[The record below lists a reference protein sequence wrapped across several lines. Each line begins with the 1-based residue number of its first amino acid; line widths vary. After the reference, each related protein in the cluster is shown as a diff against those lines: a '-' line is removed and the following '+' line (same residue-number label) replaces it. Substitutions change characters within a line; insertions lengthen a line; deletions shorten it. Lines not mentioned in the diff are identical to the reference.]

1 MAEKRT
7 DAETDDGQ
15 PEAAVVALPEQKQ
28 FFKIP
33 ARFGHVPVAEE
44 PLGYD
49 HERRFEQH
57 YPRIELP
64 FQLVDTVETGIKR
77 RYEKDE
83 LFPNGLN
90 RLFFGDC
97 LHVMRMLP
105 SECIDLIYIDPPFF
119 SGRNYNIIFGDKN
132 EVRSFTDIWE
142 GGMPGYL
149 IWLNARLYEMKR
161 LLKPAG
167 TLYVHLDWHAAH
179 YVKCELDRL
188 FGYDQFMSEIVWQ
201 RTAARSDSKRIN
213 HIHDV
218 ILVYATGPHPTWNR
232 ILAEYSEEYIA
243 QFYRTVD
250 PTTGKRFMADNLT
263 AAGLRN
269 GDSGKPWRG
278 INPSDKG
285 RHWAVPT
292 AAFEAIGMTKGD
304 RTVQQMLDLLDS
316 KGLIYWPEKEGGIPR
331 FKRFRD
337 SISGTPLQSIWNDVP
352 PVAAHALEKIGYP
365 TQKPEALLERI
376 ITASTNRNDVVADF
390 FTGGGTTVAVAQRTG
405 RRWIGCDISRV
416 AVALTADRI
425 ARILAPNLEEIKR
438 AAKKAKKDKP
448 AGELD
453 FGEIVENGTL
463 TSVEESKKKAVEA
476 STMPLTGYTVEHWG
490 IYEINRLTKLSGE
503 EFRAFVVACYG
514 ARKWT
519 GADANIQ
526 GVKAHELLW
535 VAGPKETDVITATD
549 VKNFAQAVMKTRK
562 PEERQAIMI
571 GWGVDPKARA
581 YAEQVMKLGEAK
593 PIQFIKLRLWPLAGD
608 EFKAHVTKKHDKYK
622 DFFAFILPPDIP
634 RIGVTRMGARH
645 YRFDVSEARSMNTGG
660 KIVNVQWDFDFRDGI
675 FSATQGYQLC
685 RKEKKGKG
693 ESGFEGDTTVEY
705 TFDLPSVALA
715 KEGHVE
721 PGAEITIACR
731 VQDDLGGEGMKSMK
745 LKVE

>member
-1 MAEKRT
+1 VSEKP
-7 DAETDDGQ
+7 DMQVEEGK
-15 PEAAVVALPEQKQ
+15 AAYSTALPEQKA

-161 LLKPAG
+161 LLKPTG
-167 TLYVHLDWHAAH
+167 SLYVHLDWHAAH
-179 YVKCELDRL
+179 YVKCELDRI
-188 FGYDQFMSEIVWQ
+188 FGYDRFLNEITWHYLGIK
-201 RTAARSDSKRIN
+201 RPTARKFPQKNDMIVSFTKSAK
-213 HIHDV
+213 
-218 ILVYATGPHPTWNR
+218 YTWNVQYKNHKP
-232 ILAEYSEEYIA
+232 EYLKRWKTDEDGRHFRDDVNKTGGEFRKIYLDELPGDI
-243 QFYRTVD
+243 VD
-250 PTTGKRFMADNLT
+250 SVWIDIP
-263 AAGLRN
+263 
-269 GDSGKPWRG
+269 PV
-278 INPSDKG
+278 NPSG
-285 RHWAVPT
+285 YER
-292 AAFEAIGMTKGD
+292 
-304 RTVQQMLDLLDS
+304 
-316 KGLIYWPEKEGGIPR
+316 
-331 FKRFRD
+331 
-337 SISGTPLQSIWNDVP
+337 
-352 PVAAHALEKIGYP
+352 IGYP
-365 TQKPEALLERI
+365 TQKPEQLLERI
-376 ITASTNRNDVVADF
+376 ISASTKKGDIVADF
-390 FTGGGTTVAVAQRTG
+390 FLGGGTMVAVAQKLG
-405 RRWIGCDISRV
+405 RKWVGCDISRV

-438 AAKKAKKDKP
+438 AAKKAKKVKP

-463 TSVEESKKKAVEA
+463 TSVEEAKKKAVEA

-490 IYEINRLTKLSGE
+490 IYEINRLTKLSAE

-562 PEERQAIMI
+562 PEERQAVMI

-634 RIGVTRMGARH
+634 RIGVMRKGARH

-685 RKEKKGKG
+685 RKEVRGTDRSPSG
-693 ESGFEGDTTVEY
+693 PSGGFEGDTTVEY
-705 TFDLPSVALA
+705 TF
-715 KEGHVE
+715 EHVE

-731 VQDDLGGEGMKSMK
+731 VQDDLGGEGMKAMK

>member
-1 MAEKRT
+1 MSEKS
-7 DAETDDGQ
+7 DMQVEEGK
-15 PEAAVVALPEQKQ
+15 AAYSTALPERKA

-33 ARFGHVPVAEE
+33 ARFVHVPVAEE

-105 SECIDLIYIDPPFF
+105 SEGIDLIYIDPPFF

-161 LLKPAG
+161 LLKPTG
-167 TLYVHLDWHAAH
+167 SIYVHLDWHAAH

-218 ILVYATGPHPTWNR
+218 ILIYAAGPHPTWNR
-232 ILAEYSEEYIA
+232 VLAEYSEEYIA

-337 SISGTPLQSIWNDVP
+337 SISGTPLQSIWTDVP

-376 ITASTNRNDVVADF
+376 ITASTNRSDVVADF
-390 FTGGGTTVAVAQRTG
+390 FTGGGTTVTVAQKTG
-405 RRWIGCDISRV
+405 RRWIASDISRV

-438 AAKKAKKDKP
+438 AAKKMKKDKT
-448 AGELD
+448 ASELD
-453 FGEIVENGTL
+453 SGEIVQNGTL
-463 TSVEESKKKAVEA
+463 TSVEDAKKKAVEA

-490 IYEINRLTKLSGE
+490 IYEINRLTKLSAE

-562 PEERQAIMI
+562 PEERQAVMI

-608 EFKAHVTKKHDKYK
+608 DFKAHVTKKHDKYK

-693 ESGFEGDTTVEY
+693 ESGFEGDTTVKY
-705 TFDLPSVALA
+705 TF
-715 KEGHVE
+715 EHVE

-731 VQDDLGGEGMKSMK
+731 VQDDLGGEGMKAMK

>member
-1 MAEKRT
+1 MSEKP
-7 DAETDDGQ
+7 DMQVEEGK
-15 PEAAVVALPEQKQ
+15 AAYSTALPEQKA

-83 LFPNGLN
+83 LFPKGLN

-161 LLKPAG
+161 LLKPTG

-201 RTAARSDSKRIN
+201 RTSARSDSRGIN

-218 ILVYATGPHPTWNR
+218 ILVYAAGPNPTWNKVYSGYSD
-232 ILAEYSEEYIA
+232 EYVEN
-243 QFYRTVD
+243 FYRYKD
-250 PTTGKRFMADNLT
+250 PETSKRFRVSDLT
-263 AAGLRN
+263 GAGLRR

-278 INPSDKG
+278 INPSEKG
-285 RHWAVPT
+285 RHWAVPSM
-292 AAFEAIGMTKGD
+292 AFELLGIQKGNMS
-304 RTVQQMLDLLDS
+304 VQQRLDLLDD
-316 KGLIYWPEKEGGIPR
+316 KGFIHWPKKDDGVPQ
-331 FKRFRD
+331 FRRYID
-337 SISGTPLQSIWNDVP
+337 DMPGTPLQSVWTDIP
-352 PVAAHALEKIGYP
+352 PVSPHALEKIGYP

-376 ITASTNRNDVVADF
+376 ITASTNRNEVVADF
-390 FTGGGTTVAVAQRTG
+390 FSGGGTTAAVAQRNG
-405 RRWIGCDISRV
+405 RRWIVSDISRV

-438 AAKKAKKDKP
+438 AAKKMKKDKP
-448 AGELD
+448 ASELD
-453 FGEIVENGTL
+453 FGEIVQNGTL
-463 TSVEESKKKAVEA
+463 TSVEDAKKKAVEA

-490 IYEINRLTKLSGE
+490 IYEINRLTKLSAE

-705 TFDLPSVALA
+705 TF
-715 KEGHVE
+715 EHVE

-731 VQDDLGGEGMKSMK
+731 VQDDLGGEGMKAMK

>member
-1 MAEKRT
+1 MLSMSDKAKGEEVAEGK
-7 DAETDDGQ
+7 
-15 PEAAVVALPEQKQ
+15 AAYSIALPEQKA

-33 ARFGHVPVAEE
+33 ARFGHVPVAAE

-49 HERRFEQH
+49 RERRFEHH

-64 FQLVDTVETGIKR
+64 FQLVDTVETGVKR
-77 RYEKDE
+77 RYDKDE

-161 LLKPAG
+161 LLKSTG
-167 TLYVHLDWHAAH
+167 SIYVHLDWHAVH
-179 YVKCELDRL
+179 YVKCEMDRI
-188 FGYDQFMSEIVWQ
+188 FGYDCFQNEIIWRRSQTRSSISKIFKRAHDTLFLYTKAPDYTFRMQFKDL
-201 RTAARSDSKRIN
+201 SDASKELYTKKDER
-213 HIHDV
+213 
-218 ILVYATGPHPTWNR
+218 G
-232 ILAEYSEEYIA
+232 
-243 QFYRTVD
+243 FYRLV
-250 PTTGKRFMADNLT
+250 PLIVS
-263 AAGLRN
+263 GLRN
-269 GDSGKPWRG
+269 GETGMPWRG
-278 INPSDKG
+278 IDPNTCGKSGSHWVTKPSKLEEYE
-285 RHWAVPT
+285 R
-292 AAFEAIGMTKGD
+292 
-304 RTVQQMLDLLDS
+304 Q
-316 KGLIYWPEKEGGIPR
+316 GLIVWPKKEGGLPQLKYYLQDNKGVPVTDLWDDIDLIP
-331 FKRFRD
+331 
-337 SISGTPLQSIWNDVP
+337 SSSQE
-352 PVAAHALEKIGYP
+352 AIGYP

-376 ITASTNRNDVVADF
+376 IKTSSKRNDVVADF
-390 FTGGGTTVAVAQRTG
+390 FGGGGTTCAVAQKHG

-425 ARILAPNLEEIKR
+425 ARILAPNMQEVKKT
-438 AAKKAKKDKP
+438 AKKAKSKKNQ
-448 AGELD
+448 GVLD
-453 FGEIVENGTL
+453 FGEIVENGTR

-476 STMPLTGYTVEHWG
+476 STMPLTGYSVEHWG
-490 IYEINRLTKLSGE
+490 IYEINRLTKLSAD

-526 GVKAHELLW
+526 GVKANELLW

-571 GWGVDPKARA
+571 GWGVDPKARS

-608 EFKAHVTKKHDKYK
+608 ELKAYVTRKHNKYK

-634 RIGVTRMGARH
+634 RIGVTRVGARH

-675 FSATQGYQLC
+675 FSATQGFQLC

-693 ESGFEGDTTVEY
+693 ESGFDGDTTVEY
-705 TFDLPSVALA
+705 TF
-715 KEGHVE
+715 EHVE
-721 PGAEITIACR
+721 PGTELTIACR
-731 VQDDLGGEGMKSMK
+731 VQDDLGGEGMKIIKME
-745 LKVE
+745 VQ

>member
-1 MAEKRT
+1 
-7 DAETDDGQ
+7 
-15 PEAAVVALPEQKQ
+15 
-28 FFKIP
+28 
-33 ARFGHVPVAEE
+33 
-44 PLGYD
+44 
-49 HERRFEQH
+49 
-57 YPRIELP
+57 
-64 FQLVDTVETGIKR
+64 
-77 RYEKDE
+77 
-83 LFPNGLN
+83 
-90 RLFFGDC
+90 
-97 LHVMRMLP
+97 
-105 SECIDLIYIDPPFF
+105 
-119 SGRNYNIIFGDKN
+119 
-132 EVRSFTDIWE
+132 
-142 GGMPGYL
+142 
-149 IWLNARLYEMKR
+149 
-161 LLKPAG
+161 
-167 TLYVHLDWHAAH
+167 
-179 YVKCELDRL
+179 
-188 FGYDQFMSEIVWQ
+188 
-201 RTAARSDSKRIN
+201 
-213 HIHDV
+213 
-218 ILVYATGPHPTWNR
+218 
-232 ILAEYSEEYIA
+232 
-243 QFYRTVD
+243 
-250 PTTGKRFMADNLT
+250 MADNLT

-337 SISGTPLQSIWNDVP
+337 SISGTPLQSIWTDVP

-376 ITASTNRNDVVADF
+376 ITASTNRSDVVADF
-390 FTGGGTTVAVAQRTG
+390 FTGGGTTVTVAQKTG
-405 RRWIGCDISRV
+405 RRWIASDISRV

-438 AAKKAKKDKP
+438 AAKKMKKDKT
-448 AGELD
+448 ASELD
-453 FGEIVENGTL
+453 SGEIVQNGTL
-463 TSVEESKKKAVEA
+463 TSVEDAKKKAVEA

-490 IYEINRLTKLSGE
+490 IYEINRLTKLSAE

-562 PEERQAIMI
+562 PEERQAVMI

-608 EFKAHVTKKHDKYK
+608 DFKAHVTKKHDKYK

-693 ESGFEGDTTVEY
+693 ESGFEGDTTVKY
-705 TFDLPSVALA
+705 TF
-715 KEGHVE
+715 EHVE

-731 VQDDLGGEGMKSMK
+731 VQDDLGGEGMKAMK

>member
-1 MAEKRT
+1 MGNT
-7 DAETDDGQ
+7 DKTNTSTPKETGSVQ
-15 PEAAVVALPEQKQ
+15 LPEQKA

-49 HERRFEQH
+49 RERRFEQH

-64 FQLVDTVETGIKR
+64 FQLVDTVETGIKK
-77 RYEKDE
+77 RYEKEE

-161 LLKPAG
+161 LLKQSG
-167 TLYVHLDWHAAH
+167 TLYVHLDWHAVH
-179 YVKCELDRL
+179 YVKCELDKI
-188 FGYDQFMSEIVWQ
+188 FGAEQFLNEIVWK
-201 RTAARSDSKRIN
+201 RTTARSDTKGIN
-213 HIHDV
+213 HIHDT
-218 ILVYATGPHPTWNR
+218 ILVYGNGRA
-232 ILAEYSEEYIA
+232 
-243 QFYRTVD
+243 
-250 PTTGKRFMADNLT
+250 PTTNRVYVAYTDERIAEAYRYVEEKTGRRFQAESLT
-263 AAGLRN
+263 AAGTRK
-269 GDSGKPWRG
+269 GESGQSWRG
-278 INPSDKG
+278 INPTEIG
-285 RHWAVPT
+285 RHWAIPSI
-292 AAFEAIGMTKGD
+292 AFESLGITKAGM
-304 RTVQQMLDLLDS
+304 TVQQMLDLLDRENF
-316 KGLIYWPEKEGGIPR
+316 IYWPKKENGTPR
-331 FKRFRD
+331 FKRYLD
-337 SISGTPLQSIWNDVP
+337 TAKGVPLQSIWMDIPAVSH
-352 PVAAHALEKIGYP
+352 HAIERIGYP

-376 ITASTNRNDVVADF
+376 ISTSTNKGDVVADF
-390 FTGGGTTVAVAQRTG
+390 FSGGGTTAAVAQRTG
-405 RRWIGCDISRV
+405 RRWIVSDISRV
-416 AVALTADRI
+416 AIALTADRV
-425 ARILAPNLEEIKR
+425 ARILAPNLEELKR
-438 AAKKAKKDKP
+438 SAKKTKAKRGD
-448 AGELD
+448 GELD

-463 TSVEESKKKAVEA
+463 TTVEESKKKAVEA
-476 STMPLTGYTVEHWG
+476 SQMPLTGYSVEHWG
-490 IYEINRLTKLSGE
+490 IYEINRLTKLSVE
-503 EFRAFVVACYG
+503 EFRAFVLACYG

-519 GADANIQ
+519 GSDENIH
-526 GVKAHELLW
+526 GVKGNELLW
-535 VAGPKETDVITATD
+535 VAGPKESDLVAATD
-549 VKNFAQAVMKTRK
+549 VKNFAQAVMKSRK
-562 PEERQAIMI
+562 PEERQAVMI
-571 GWGVDPKARA
+571 GWNVAPKARA

-634 RIGVTRMGARH
+634 RIGVTRLGARH

-685 RKEKKGKG
+685 RKERKGKG

-705 TFDLPSVALA
+705 TFA
-715 KEGHVE
+715 HVE
-721 PGAEITIACR
+721 PGTEISLACR
-731 VQDDLGGEGMKSMK
+731 VQDDLGGEGMLAMK
-745 LKVE
+745 MKVE

>member
-1 MAEKRT
+1 MSKKGNMQVKEEQT
-7 DAETDDGQ
+7 GYGT
-15 PEAAVVALPEQKQ
+15 VALPEQKS

-64 FQLVDTVETGIKR
+64 FQLVDTVETGLKK
-77 RYEKDE
+77 RYERDE
-83 LFPNGLN
+83 LFPGGLN

-132 EVRSFTDIWE
+132 EIRSFTDIWE

-161 LLKPAG
+161 LLKPTG
-167 TLYVHLDWHAAH
+167 SIYVHLDWHAVH
-179 YVKCELDRL
+179 YVKCEMDRI
-188 FGYDQFMSEIVWQ
+188 FGYDCFRNEIVW
-201 RTAARSDSKRIN
+201 RRSQTRSSISKVFKRA
-213 HIHDV
+213 HDTLFLYTKTTDY
-218 ILVYATGPHPTWNR
+218 IFDMQFKALSDTSKKLYTKEDERGLYRLVPLIVSGRRNGETGKIWKDIDPNSCGKNGSHWVTKPSK
-232 ILAEYSEEYIA
+232 LEEYD
-243 QFYRTVD
+243 R
-250 PTTGKRFMADNLT
+250 R
-263 AAGLRN
+263 GL
-269 GDSGKPWRG
+269 
-278 INPSDKG
+278 
-285 RHWAVPT
+285 V
-292 AAFEAIGMTKGD
+292 
-304 RTVQQMLDLLDS
+304 V
-316 KGLIYWPEKEGGIPR
+316 WPKKEGGLPQL
-331 FKRFRD
+331 KYYLED
-337 SISGTPLQSIWNDVP
+337 NKGVPVTDLWNDIDLIP
-352 PVAAHALEKIGYP
+352 SSSLEAIGYP

-376 ITASTNRNDVVADF
+376 ISTSTKRNDIVADF
-390 FTGGGTTVAVAQRTG
+390 FSGGGTTVAVAQRLG

-425 ARILAPNLEEIKR
+425 ARILAPNLDDIKR
-438 AAKKAKKDKP
+438 AAKKSKKKKR

-453 FGEIVENGTL
+453 FGEIVENTTL
-463 TSVEESKKKAVEA
+463 TSVEDAKKKAVEA

-490 IYEINRLTKLSGE
+490 IYEINRLTKLSVE
-503 EFRAFVVACYG
+503 QFRAFVLACYG

-519 GADANIQ
+519 GSDANIH

-535 VAGPKETDVITATD
+535 IAGPKETDVITAVD
-549 VKNFAQAVMKTRK
+549 VKKFAQAVMKSRK

-571 GWGVDPKARA
+571 GWGVDPKART
-581 YAEQVMKLGEAK
+581 YAEQVMKLGEQK

-608 EFKAHVTKKHDKYK
+608 ELKTHVTKKHSKYK

-634 RIGVTRMGARH
+634 RIGVTRLGRLK

-660 KIVNVQWDFDFRDGI
+660 KVVNVQWDFDFRDGI
-675 FSATQGYQLC
+675 FSASQGYQLC
-685 RKEKKGKG
+685 RKERKGKG
-693 ESGFEGDTTVEY
+693 ETGFEGEMTVEY
-705 TFDLPSVALA
+705 TFEDIQ
-715 KEGHVE
+715 
-721 PGAEITIACR
+721 PGTEISIACR
-731 VQDDLGGEGMKSMK
+731 VQDDLGGEGMKAMK

>member
-1 MAEKRT
+1 MSEEAKSKQVADLSAVASAKAENR
-7 DAETDDGQ
+7 
-15 PEAAVVALPEQKQ
+15 AAYSIALPEQKA

-49 HERRFEQH
+49 PERRFEQH

-105 SECIDLIYIDPPFF
+105 GECIDLIYIDPPFF

-161 LLKPAG
+161 LLKPTG
-167 TLYVHLDWHAAH
+167 SIYVHLDWHASH
-179 YVKCELDRL
+179 YVKCEMDKV
-188 FGYDQFMSEIVWQ
+188 FGYGNLINEVVWYY
-201 RTAARSDSKRIN
+201 RSGGGAKSHFGRKHDTLLFYAKEEGKQTFYPDAVRVPYDAIIADSRRHLFHAEGKVSPDVWDISRPPN
-213 HIHDV
+213 H
-218 ILVYATGPHPTWNR
+218 
-232 ILAEYSEEYIA
+232 
-243 QFYRTVD
+243 
-250 PTTGKRFMADNLT
+250 
-263 AAGLRN
+263 
-269 GDSGKPWRG
+269 
-278 INPSDKG
+278 SDE
-285 RHWAVPT
+285 W
-292 AAFEAIGMTKGD
+292 
-304 RTVQQMLDLLDS
+304 
-316 KGLIYWPEKEGGIPR
+316 
-331 FKRFRD
+331 
-337 SISGTPLQSIWNDVP
+337 
-352 PVAAHALEKIGYP
+352 IGYP
-365 TQKPEALLERI
+365 TQKPEVVLERVLNS
-376 ITASTNRNDVVADF
+376 ASASGDVVADF
-390 FTGGGTTVAVAQRTG
+390 FSGGGSTLAVAQRLG

-463 TSVEESKKKAVEA
+463 TSVEESKKQAVEA

-490 IYEINRLTKLSGE
+490 IYEINRLTKLSAE

-519 GADANIQ
+519 GADMNIH
-526 GVKAHELLW
+526 GVKANELLW
-535 VAGPKETDVITATD
+535 VAGPKETDAITATD
-549 VKNFAQAVMKTRK
+549 VKRFAQAVMKTRK

-608 EFKAHVTKKHDKYK
+608 DFKAHVTKKHDKYK

-634 RIGVTRMGARH
+634 RIGVTRIGARH

-685 RKEKKGKG
+685 RKEKKERGQG
-693 ESGFEGDTTVEY
+693 GFEGQMTVEY
-705 TFDLPSVALA
+705 TFEHVA
-715 KEGHVE
+715 
-721 PGAEITIACR
+721 PGTEVTLACR
-731 VQDDLGGEGMKSMK
+731 VQDDLGGEGMKAMK

>member
-1 MAEKRT
+1 MSDTEKSQQ
-7 DAETDDGQ
+7 DAEGK
-15 PEAAVVALPEQKQ
+15 AAYSIALPEQKA

-64 FQLVDTVETGIKR
+64 FQLVDTVETGIRK

-161 LLKPAG
+161 LLKPTG
-167 TLYVHLDWHAAH
+167 SIYVHLDWHAAH
-179 YVKCELDRL
+179 YVKCELDRI
-188 FGYDQFMSEIVWQ
+188 FGYRNFITEIIWQ
-201 RTAARSDSKRIN
+201 RVTTHGDAKRFAN
-213 HIHDV
+213 IHDV
-218 ILVYATGPHPTWNR
+218 ILW
-232 ILAEYSEEYIA
+232 YSESDNPQHIA
-243 QFYRTVD
+243 QYGEHSGRYIESHYTGLD
-250 PTTGKRFMADNLT
+250 PD
-263 AAGLRN
+263 
-269 GDSGKPWRG
+269 
-278 INPSDKG
+278 G
-285 RHWAVPT
+285 R
-292 AAFEAIGMTKGD
+292 
-304 RTVQQMLDLLDS
+304 RYMLDNATASGQGPARVFNGVLLDPPPGTHWRWSQEKIDEYLKRGRIVLTKTGRPRYKRYLDES
-316 KGLIYWPEKEGGIPR
+316 KGIPIGSLWT
-331 FKRFRD
+331 D
-337 SISGTPLQSIWNDVP
+337 IP
-352 PVAAHALEKIGYP
+352 PVNSQAQERIGYP

-376 ITASTNRNDVVADF
+376 IKSSSNKGDVVADF
-390 FTGGGTTVAVAQRTG
+390 FSGGGTSITVAQKLG
-405 RRWIGCDISRV
+405 RRWIGSDISRV

-438 AAKKAKKDKP
+438 AAKKPKKEKSTLD
-448 AGELD
+448 LD
-453 FGEIVENGTL
+453 FGEIVDNDVL
-463 TSVEESKKKAVEA
+463 TSVEEANKKAVEA
-476 STMPLTGYTVEHWG
+476 SIMPLTGYTVEHWG
-490 IYEINRLTKLSGE
+490 IYEINRLTKLSAD

-526 GVKAHELLW
+526 GVKANELLW

-571 GWGVDPKARA
+571 GWGIDPKARA

-608 EFKAHVTKKHDKYK
+608 EFKAHVTKKHNKYQ
-622 DFFAFILPPDIP
+622 DFFMFILPPDIP
-634 RIGVTRMGARH
+634 RIGVTRIGARH
-645 YRFDVSEARSMNTGG
+645 YRFDVYEARSMNTGG

-693 ESGFEGDTTVEY
+693 EGGFEGDMTVEY
-705 TFDLPSVALA
+705 TFEDIA
-715 KEGHVE
+715 
-721 PGAEITIACR
+721 PGTEVTIACR
-731 VQDDLGGEGMKSMK
+731 VQDDLGGEGMKAMK

>member
-1 MAEKRT
+1 MSFCPRSGRTNAVAEKP
-7 DAETDDGQ
+7 DMQVEEGK
-15 PEAAVVALPEQKQ
+15 AAYTTALPEQKA

-64 FQLVDTVETGIKR
+64 FQLVDTVETGIKK
-77 RYEKDE
+77 RYDRDE

-161 LLKPAG
+161 LLKTTG
-167 TLYVHLDWHAAH
+167 SIYVHLDWHAVH
-179 YVKCELDRL
+179 YVKCEMDRI
-188 FGYDQFMSEIVWQ
+188 FGYDNFQSEIIWK
-201 RTAARSDSKRIN
+201 RSSAHSDNKTVGN
-213 HIHDV
+213 IHDTCLLYGNGPNPKWNPSYTPYDQDY
-218 ILVYATGPHPTWNR
+218 IDQYYRYKDPDGRRWLSRDTTGPGGRGVTYEWKGITRAWRYTRENMEKLDR
-232 ILAEYSEEYIA
+232 DGRL
-243 QFYRTVD
+243 FY
-250 PTTGKRFMADNLT
+250 
-263 AAGLRN
+263 
-269 GDSGKPWRG
+269 
-278 INPSDKG
+278 
-285 RHWAVPT
+285 
-292 AAFEAIGMTKGD
+292 TKN
-304 RTVQQMLDLLDS
+304 
-316 KGLIYWPEKEGGIPR
+316 GIPR
-331 FKRFRD
+331 FKQYLD
-337 SISGTPLQSIWNDVP
+337 DMPGVPLQSIWSDK
-352 PVAAHALEKIGYP
+352 PVQPVNSWHSEAIGYP
-365 TQKPEALLERI
+365 TQKPEGLLSRI
-376 ITASTNRNDVVADF
+376 IKASSGSGDVVADF
-390 FTGGGTTVAVAQRTG
+390 FAGGGVTLATAQQLG
-405 RRWIGCDISRV
+405 RRWIGSDISRV

-438 AAKKAKKDKP
+438 ATKKAKKDKP

-453 FGEIVENGTL
+453 FGGIVENGTL
-463 TSVEESKKKAVEA
+463 TSVEDAKKKAVEA

-490 IYEINRLTKLSGE
+490 IYEINRLTKLSAE

-519 GADANIQ
+519 GADANIL
-526 GVKAHELLW
+526 GVKANELLW

-549 VKNFAQAVMKTRK
+549 VKNFAQAVMKTRR

-608 EFKAHVTKKHDKYK
+608 DFKAHVTRKHDKYK

-634 RIGVTRMGARH
+634 RIGATRIGARH

-685 RKEKKGKG
+685 RKEKKERG
-693 ESGFEGDTTVEY
+693 EGGFEGQMTVDY
-705 TFDLPSVALA
+705 TF
-715 KEGHVE
+715 EHVE
-721 PGAEITIACR
+721 AGTEVTIACR
-731 VQDDLGGEGMKSMK
+731 VQDDLGGEGMKAMK

>member
-1 MAEKRT
+1 MPDTEKRRV
-7 DAETDDGQ
+7 AEGQ
-15 PEAAVVALPEQKQ
+15 PPGIIALPEQKA

-77 RYEKDE
+77 RYEKNE
-83 LFPNGLN
+83 LFSNGLN

-161 LLKPAG
+161 LLKSTG
-167 TLYVHLDWHAAH
+167 SIYVHLDWHAVH
-179 YVKCELDRL
+179 YVKCEMDKI
-188 FGYDQFMSEIVWQ
+188 FGSENFRNEIIWWYPNKLP
-201 RTAARSDSKRIN
+201 SGMKSFPKN
-213 HIHDV
+213 HDV
-218 ILVYATGPHPTWNR
+218 ILFYTAEQTHKKFNVVRIERETPIGIRRKIWSSEKNDWIGYERDEDGNIIYDHEAGKFKICDDVWQIPQLNR
-232 ILAEYSEEYIA
+232 
-243 QFYRTVD
+243 QT
-250 PTTGKRFMADNLT
+250 
-263 AAGLRN
+263 
-269 GDSGKPWRG
+269 
-278 INPSDKG
+278 
-285 RHWAVPT
+285 
-292 AAFEAIGMTKGD
+292 
-304 RTVQQMLDLLDS
+304 
-316 KGLIYWPEKEGGIPR
+316 PER
-331 FKRFRD
+331 
-337 SISGTPLQSIWNDVP
+337 
-352 PVAAHALEKIGYP
+352 IGYP
-365 TQKPEALLERI
+365 TQKPETLLERI
-376 ITASTNRNDVVADF
+376 LRASSNKGEIVADF
-390 FTGGGTTVAVAQRTG
+390 FCGGGGLPAVAQRNG
-405 RRWIGCDISRV
+405 RRWIASDISRV

-425 ARILAPNLEEIKR
+425 ARILAPNLDEIKQ

-453 FGEIVENGTL
+453 FGEIVEHGTL
-463 TSVEESKKKAVEA
+463 TTVEE

-490 IYEINRLTKLSGE
+490 IYEINRLTKLSTE

-519 GADANIQ
+519 GTDVNIQ
-526 GVKAHELLW
+526 GVKANELLW

-571 GWGVDPKARA
+571 GWGIDPKARA

-608 EFKAHVTKKHDKYK
+608 DFKAHVTKKHDKYK

-634 RIGVTRMGARH
+634 RIGVTRIGTRH

-685 RKEKKGKG
+685 RKEKKERREG
-693 ESGFEGDTTVEY
+693 GFEGQMTAEY
-705 TFDLPSVALA
+705 SF
-715 KEGHVE
+715 EHVE
-721 PGAEITIACR
+721 PGADVTIACR
-731 VQDDLGGEGMKSMK
+731 VQDDLGGEGMKAMQ
-745 LKVE
+745 LKVK